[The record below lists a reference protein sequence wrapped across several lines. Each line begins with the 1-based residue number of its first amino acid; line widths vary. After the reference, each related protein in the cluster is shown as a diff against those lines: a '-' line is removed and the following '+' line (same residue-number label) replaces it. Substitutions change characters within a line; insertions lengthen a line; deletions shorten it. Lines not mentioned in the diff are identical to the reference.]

1 MKHSDRPIPL
11 RDRITV
17 SQLYST
23 YTHTFPKN
31 YSFKGERHNFWEI
44 GYVVEGI
51 AGITSDDKV
60 YKCKEGD
67 LVIHP
72 PNYFHTSWGTKE
84 FKFFTISFAC
94 DYFDLEIQSYNIRLS
109 EEEKIIVT
117 ALMQEAKICFPQTQG
132 EFYYTQVD
140 NNRLDYRSR
149 HYQLLKNYLEILLL
163 RLIKD
168 NRAEKSPIQS
178 QDAIKYNDIVLFLK
192 ANVCRNVTIE
202 DIAGELFE
210 SPSNLKRI
218 FHKYTNMGIMHY
230 YNDLRIYYAEQLLTQ
245 GKTMRQIAS
254 EMNFSS
260 QNYFSYFFKKATGK
274 STSEYQTAIRKQS
287 EKNISR

>member
-140 NNRLDYRSR
+140 NNRLDYRS
-149 HYQLLKNYLEILLL
+149 
-163 RLIKD
+163 D
-168 NRAEKSPIQS
+168 
-178 QDAIKYNDIVLFLK
+178 
-192 ANVCRNVTIE
+192 TINC
-202 DIAGELFE
+202 
-210 SPSNLKRI
+210 S
-218 FHKYTNMGIMHY
+218 
-230 YNDLRIYYAEQLLTQ
+230 
-245 GKTMRQIAS
+245 KTIWRYC
-254 EMNFSS
+254 F
-260 QNYFSYFFKKATGK
+260 
-274 STSEYQTAIRKQS
+274 
-287 EKNISR
+287 

>member
-1 MKHSDRPIPL
+1 M
-11 RDRITV
+11 
-17 SQLYST
+17 
-23 YTHTFPKN
+23 
-31 YSFKGERHNFWEI
+31 
-44 GYVVEGI
+44 
-51 AGITSDDKV
+51 
-60 YKCKEGD
+60 
-67 LVIHP
+67 
-72 PNYFHTSWGTKE
+72 
-84 FKFFTISFAC
+84 
-94 DYFDLEIQSYNIRLS
+94 
-109 EEEKIIVT
+109 
-117 ALMQEAKICFPQTQG
+117 
-132 EFYYTQVD
+132 
-140 NNRLDYRSR
+140 
-149 HYQLLKNYLEILLL
+149 
-163 RLIKD
+163 
-168 NRAEKSPIQS
+168 
-178 QDAIKYNDIVLFLK
+178 LFLK

-274 STSEYQTAIRKQS
+274 SPSEYQTAIRKQS